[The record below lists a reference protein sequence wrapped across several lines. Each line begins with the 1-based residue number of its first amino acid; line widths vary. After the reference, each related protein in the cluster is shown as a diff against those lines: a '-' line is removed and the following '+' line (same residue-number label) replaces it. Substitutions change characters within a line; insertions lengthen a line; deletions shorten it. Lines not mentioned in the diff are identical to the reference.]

1 MIYLFNLAL
10 VNALNTFSVP
20 YSPFTHYQP
29 ETLIVNPERYKQTII
44 PGVITAG
51 IMVSHCQKTQKNQL
65 K

>member
-10 VNALNTFSVP
+10 VSALNTFSMP
-20 YSPFTHYQP
+20 YSTFTHYQP

-51 IMVSHCQKTQKNQL
+51 IWLLIVKKRRKIS
-65 K
+65 

>member
-51 IMVSHCQKTQKNQL
+51 IWLLIVKKRRKIS
-65 K
+65 